1 VSPKMRTLSIRRAYP
16 EASRRTDA
24 TGCEVRGMPNGWEP
38 LPMRRPY
45 RVMAVGRATTAFFA
59 APDEEKEAQFFPRF
73 TQMLAEWEELGAR
86 VIASFC
92 DDVLQVGPNREPWAW
107 NLIFEVDDLDVAA
120 AMVQAVREPV
130 DGVRLDRY
138 LEFEVRVG
146 RPFWAREEVEA

>member
-1 VSPKMRTLSIRRAYP
+1 
-16 EASRRTDA
+16 
-24 TGCEVRGMPNGWEP
+24 MPNGWAP
-38 LPMRRPY
+38 VAMRRPH
-45 RVMAVGRATTAFFA
+45 RVMVVGCATTNFFA
-59 APDEEKEAQFFPRF
+59 VSEEERNERFFPRF

-138 LEFEVRVG
+138 LELEVRVG
-146 RPFWAREEVEA
+146 RPFWAREE

>member
-1 VSPKMRTLSIRRAYP
+1 
-16 EASRRTDA
+16 
-24 TGCEVRGMPNGWEP
+24 
-38 LPMRRPY
+38 MRRPY

-59 APDEEKEAQFFPRF
+59 APEEEKETQFFPRF
-73 TQMLAEWEELGAR
+73 KQMLAEWEGLGAR

-138 LEFEVRVG
+138 LELEVRVG
-146 RPFWAREEVEA
+146 RPFWEREE